1 MCKIILSSFL
11 WIFVVF
17 IPVLAKGWGTRKIYF
32 CSAYFITN
40 AVEPYVLDPEEAYLR
55 NLQFPLRVLQ
65 SLWVPLWF
73 LVHREESYFIWAELP
88 FLVCHLYFQFLH
100 LLLQVNDRK
109 IFLANGAADFINGP
123 NILLRKQSKKLG
135 HSEAAV
141 RGVLKKRCSEKMQQI
156 YRRAPMTKCNFNQF
170 SSNFIE
176 ITLWHGCS
184 PVNLLHIFRTSFLK
198 NTSGW
203 LLVDIVL
210 SEKIVS
216 SIISHW
222 QHYF

>member
-1 MCKIILSSFL
+1 MFPILCKIILSSFP

-17 IPVLAKGWGTRKIYF
+17 IPVLAKGLGTRKIYF

-40 AVEPYVLDPEEAYLR
+40 PVEPYVLDPEEAYLR

-141 RGVLKKRCSEKMQQI
+141 QRCSQKKMFWKNAANLQES
-156 YRRAPMTKCNFNQF
+156 THDEVQF
-170 SSNFIE
+170 QWIFKQLYWNH
-176 ITLWHGCS
+176 TLAWMFSCKFAAYFQ
-184 PVNLLHIFRTSFLK
+184 NIFS
-198 NTSGW
+198 
-203 LLVDIVL
+203 
-210 SEKIVS
+210 
-216 SIISHW
+216 
-222 QHYF
+222 